1 VTDNKIKT
9 EFLSKVKK
17 YCEAFFDGMKIKI
30 KHTVATKT
38 GAEFMESLE
47 IPSREGSLRPG
58 TR

>member
-1 VTDNKIKT
+1 VTDNKLKS

-17 YCEAFFDGMKIKI
+17 YCKAFFDGMKIKI

-47 IPSREGSLRPG
+47 IPSRKSSLRPG
-58 TR
+58 AM